1 MTQNRIY
8 AVGFK
13 ILMSTIDWFY
23 FIKLI
28 NFRSQTQGNNKSH
41 ERLTSKIKYIAKKW
55 NELILG
61 FFENWFAPLI

>member
-8 AVGFK
+8 AEGFK

-41 ERLTSKIKYIAKKW
+41 ERLTSKIKYIAK
-55 NELILG
+55 NEM
-61 FFENWFAPLI
+61 NWFWGFLKTDLLL